1 MTLHYD
7 GGDAKIHKVLM
18 GDSGNNG
25 YLLVCPVTNESI
37 IIDTPFEPEKLLAV
51 AKDTTVKAIL
61 ITHNHY
67 DHIDGLETIRA
78 ATGAPVGAHSAG
90 AEELPGGLD
99 LNISD
104 GDTVTAGTV
113 TVTAL
118 HTPGHTPGAICY
130 LMGRHLFTG
139 DTLFPGGPGAAR
151 TPEAL
156 QQSIQSITG
165 KLLVLPGDTAVYP
178 GHGDDTTIG
187 KAQEE
192 YKAFA
197 SRSHP
202 PDLCGDVLWL
212 SS

>member
-1 MTLHYD
+1 MALHYD
-7 GGDAKIHKVLM
+7 DKDVRIHKVLM
-18 GDSGNNG
+18 GDISNNG

-51 AKDTTVKAIL
+51 ARNTTVKAIL

-67 DHIDGLETIRA
+67 DHIDGLETIRT
-78 ATGAPVGAHSAG
+78 ATGAPVGAHSAS
-90 AEELPGGLD
+90 AEDLPGGLD

-118 HTPGHTPGAICY
+118 HTPGHTPGATCY
-130 LMGRHLFTG
+130 LVGRHLFTG
-139 DTLFPGGPGAAR
+139 DTLFPGGPGATR

-156 QQSIQSITG
+156 QQSIQSITS

-178 GHGDDTTIG
+178 GHGDDTTIA

-202 PDLCGDVLWL
+202 PDLCGDVQWL
-212 SS
+212 NS

>member
-7 GGDAKIHKVLM
+7 GEDVKLHKVLM
-18 GDSGNNG
+18 GDFGNNG

-90 AEELPGGLD
+90 ADELPGGLD

-118 HTPGHTPGAICY
+118 HTPGHTPGATCY
-130 LMGRHLFTG
+130 LTGRHLFTG
-139 DTLFPGGPGAAR
+139 DTLFPGGPGATR

-156 QQSIQSITG
+156 QQSIHSITS

>member
-1 MTLHYD
+1 HYD
-7 GGDAKIHKVLM
+7 GEDAKIHKVLM
-18 GDSGNNG
+18 GDIGNNG

-67 DHIDGLETIRA
+67 DHIDGLQTIRA

-90 AEELPGGLD
+90 AEELPGTLD
-99 LNISD
+99 MSLSD

-113 TVTAL
+113 TVTVL
-118 HTPGHTPGAICY
+118 HTPGHTPGATCY
-130 LMGRHLFTG
+130 LTGRHLFTG
-139 DTLFPGGPGAAR
+139 DTLFPGGPGATR

-156 QQSIQSITG
+156 QQSIRSITS
-165 KLLVLPGDTAVYP
+165 KLLVLPEDTVVYP

-187 KAQEE
+187 KAHEE
-192 YKAFA
+192 YKVFA

-202 PDLCGDVLWL
+202 PDLCGDVEWL
-212 SS
+212 SG

>member
-1 MTLHYD
+1 MAIHYD
-7 GGDAKIHKVLM
+7 GEDVKIHKVLM
-18 GDSGNNG
+18 GNHNNNG

-61 ITHNHY
+61 ITHNHF

-78 ATGAPVGAHSAG
+78 ATGAPVGAHNAG
-90 AEELPGGLD
+90 AEELPGTLD

-130 LMGRHLFTG
+130 LTGRHLFTG
-139 DTLFPGGPGAAR
+139 DTLFPGGPGATR
-151 TPEAL
+151 TPENF
-156 QQSIQSITG
+156 QEEIQSITS

-192 YKAFA
+192 YKVFA

-202 PDLCGDVLWL
+202 PDLSGDVTWL